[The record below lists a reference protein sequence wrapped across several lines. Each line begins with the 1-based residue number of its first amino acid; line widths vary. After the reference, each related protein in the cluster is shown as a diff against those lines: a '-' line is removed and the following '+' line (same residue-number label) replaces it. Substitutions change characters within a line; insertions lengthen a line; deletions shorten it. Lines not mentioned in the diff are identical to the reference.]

1 MSIRPPEPEAAA
13 PSAEWTLVDQLLAEQ
28 GTLTAVER
36 FSQWHGRGGAGAA
49 GAGGIGGYSYS
60 HLMPAAP
67 PGPGEQYRF
76 EVNLDACTGCKAC
89 VSACHSLN
97 GLDDDEAW
105 RDVGSVIGGRRGNA
119 YQQTVTTACHHC
131 ADPACASG
139 CPVAAYEKEADTGIV
154 RHLDDQ
160 CIGCGYCV
168 LKCPYDVPKYSKRL
182 GIVRKCDMC
191 AGRLREGEAPACV
204 QACPTGAIAIR
215 IVRIDDIQPDIG
227 SRLVPGAFDSSY
239 TRPATL
245 YRTTRPIPADARP
258 ADAGALRVEHAHWPL
273 IGMLTLT
280 QLSVGLFAVLAT
292 LTGLGK
298 PVPSAAVFAATG
310 VLMAGLA
317 VSVLHL
323 GRPLG
328 AWRFFLGLK
337 TSWMSREILAFNALA
352 GCATLSSA
360 LAFLGT
366 DYGSRL
372 ASGLGVE
379 SGLLPKMAA
388 CLPAALALTALVGLA
403 SVFTSVMIYVDT
415 RRPYWNA
422 ALTTVRFFGTVPLL
436 GTGALAAAG
445 PDKIWLGLSM
455 AILTGLY
462 GWMQAKFRRA
472 WDDDDSPW
480 NASARVI
487 KLRLRGV
494 ADTGEVLFLAALICG
509 FCSLISSG
517 PASAVWAA
525 LYLLSILTGQVLDRV
540 IFFTAAMGPRM
551 TGGCKS

>member
-1 MSIRPPEPEAAA
+1 MSLRPPEPEIAAA
-13 PSAEWTLVDQLLAEQ
+13 PAANAEWTLIDQLLAEQ
-28 GTLTAVER
+28 RTLTAVER
-36 FSQWHGRGGAGAA
+36 FSQWHEQGQHGGGRGQGTGD
-49 GAGGIGGYSYS
+49 GYS

-105 RDVGSVIGGRRGNA
+105 RDVGSVIGGRRGEA
-119 YQQTVTTACHHC
+119 WQQTVTTACHHC

-160 CIGCGYCV
+160 CIGCQYCI

-191 AGRLREGEAPACV
+191 VGRLREGEAPACV

-215 IVRIDDIQPDIG
+215 IVRIDAIRPESG
-227 SRLVPGAFDSSY
+227 SRLVPGAFDSAY

-273 IGMLTLT
+273 IWMLTLT
-280 QLSVGLFAVLAT
+280 QLSVGLFTALAVMALA
-292 LTGLGK
+292 GK
-298 PVPSAAVFAATG
+298 PVPSTAVFTAAG
-310 VLMAGLA
+310 LLMTGLA

-328 AWRFFLGLK
+328 AWRFFLGLR
-337 TSWMSREILAFNALA
+337 TSWMSREILAFNVLA
-352 GCATLSSA
+352 GCATLASGV
-360 LAFLGT
+360 AFLGQ
-366 DYGSRL
+366 DRFMP
-372 ASGLGVE
+372 AVLG
-379 SGLLPKMAA
+379 
-388 CLPAALALTALVGLA
+388 LTALIGLV

-422 ALTTVRFFGTVPLL
+422 PVTTVRFFGTVLTL
-436 GTGALAAAG
+436 GTAGAAAVLG
-445 PDKIWLGLSM
+445 PDKSWLGTSM
-455 AILTGLY
+455 GLLTLLH
-462 GWMQAKFRRA
+462 GWMQARVRRA
-472 WDDDDSPW
+472 WEDDDSPW

-487 KLRLRGV
+487 RLRLRGIMDSGD
-494 ADTGEVLFLAALICG
+494 ALFLTALLCG
-509 FCSLISSG
+509 FCALITNG
-517 PASAVWAA
+517 MASTVWAA
-525 LYLLSILTGQVLDRV
+525 LYFSTLLAGQVLDRML
-540 IFFTAAMGPRM
+540 FFTAAMGPRM
-551 TGGCKS
+551 TGGCRS